1 MKFTSLKKS
10 PPGMVGIE
18 ISDQGISFAH
28 VEESSGQ
35 QRLRTC
41 EMLMNNNGQLPK
53 EQFCERIQQLKLNG
67 VRCNVVLPAG
77 SYNLLLVE
85 APNVP
90 EDELRDAVRFRV
102 KDMIAFPLEEA
113 LIDVFS
119 LPADSSRSGRKMV
132 YVVAI
137 QESKVRDIMALVSAA
152 DLELAYVDIFEL
164 ALRNIT
170 EKLDVGQRGVAM
182 VRLLQGQATLALMR
196 EGNMYLSRQ
205 FDLPYN
211 AGLFD
216 DLPEDQL
223 VLELQRSLDY
233 YERQMGQVPPAH
245 IFLCGDNVSSDKVTD
260 NLNSSVAG
268 EVSVLCLAESLNA
281 PESLDE
287 SLLQLCVSAI
297 GGALRQG
304 SAA

>member
-1 MKFTSLKKS
+1 MNFKFWKKS
-10 PPGMVGIE
+10 VPGLVGLE
-18 ISDQGISFAH
+18 ISDQGICLAH
-28 VEESSGQ
+28 VDDSKPQ
-35 QRLRTC
+35 PALQTC
-41 EMLMNNNGQLPK
+41 EMLMARDGQIPT
-53 EQFCERIQQLKLNG
+53 EQLRERVQQLKLAG
-67 VRCNVVLPAG
+67 MRCNVVLPVG

-90 EDELRDAVRFRV
+90 DDELRDAIRFRV
-102 KDMIAFPLEEA
+102 KDMISFPLEDA
-113 LIDVFS
+113 VIDVFP

-132 YVVAI
+132 YAVAM
-137 QESKVRDIMALVSAA
+137 QESKVRDIMALIEDVE
-152 DLELAYVDIFEL
+152 LELAYIDISEM

-170 EKLDVGQRGVAM
+170 EKLDVGQRGVAV

-223 VLELQRSLDY
+223 LLELQRSLDY
-233 YERQMGQVPPAH
+233 YERQMGQVPPATVY
-245 IFLCGDNVSSDKVTD
+245 LCGDNVTEDKVSESF
-260 NLNSSVAG
+260 NASVAAD
-268 EVSVLCLAESLNA
+268 VSVLSLAQALNA

-287 SLLQLCVSAI
+287 SLLQLCVTAI
-297 GGALRQG
+297 GGALRK
-304 SAA
+304 AEAV